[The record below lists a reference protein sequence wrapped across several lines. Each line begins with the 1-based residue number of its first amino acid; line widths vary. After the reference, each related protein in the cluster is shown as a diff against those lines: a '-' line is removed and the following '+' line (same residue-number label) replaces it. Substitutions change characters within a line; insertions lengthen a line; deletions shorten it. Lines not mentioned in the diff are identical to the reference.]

1 MPISN
6 KFQKFAAKTT
16 SGTFDKTRKEEARI
30 GGCHLPVGAKGL
42 AIVAKINCTETK
54 PYGDDAGGDPRIE
67 ITLEVESPEEY
78 RGKKISGSGLNFN
91 IKEGEKQSIED
102 AFARALDAL
111 ELLGLPREIRTE
123 YKDFSECIEY
133 FEQEPRK
140 IEFTVLDDS
149 KNTYNRS
156 GKTVSY
162 SPYIPGGNKGAE
174 GNQEEES
181 DPDAVYCTYLGAQ
194 HKVLEDD
201 GEILK
206 IQSKS
211 GKVREVAKNKV
222 EDYKPK

>member
-1 MPISN
+1 M
-6 KFQKFAAKTT
+6 
-16 SGTFDKTRKEEARI
+16 
-30 GGCHLPVGAKGL
+30 GGCHLPVGAKGV
-42 AIVAKINCTETK
+42 AIVGKINCTETK
-54 PYGDDAGGDPRIE
+54 AYGDEPGGDPRIE

-91 IKEGEKQSIED
+91 IKEGEKSTIED

-133 FEQEPRK
+133 FESEPRK
-140 IEFTVLDDS
+140 VEFLVLDDS
-149 KNTYNRS
+149 KNDYNRS
-156 GKTVSY
+156 KKTVSY

-174 GNQEEES
+174 GNQDEEN
-181 DPDAVYCTYLGAQ
+181 DPNATYVEYLGAQ

-201 GEILK
+201 GEIVK

-211 GKVREVAKNKV
+211 GKVREIAKSKLTQ
-222 EDYKPK
+222 E

>member
-1 MPISN
+1 M
-6 KFQKFAAKTT
+6 
-16 SGTFDKTRKEEARI
+16 
-30 GGCHLPVGAKGL
+30 GGCHLPVGAKGV
-42 AIVAKINCTETK
+42 AIVGKINCTETK
-54 PYGDDAGGDPRIE
+54 AYGEDAGGDPRIE

-91 IKEGEKQSIED
+91 IKEGEKSTIED

-133 FEQEPRK
+133 FESEPRK
-140 IEFTVLDDS
+140 VEFMVLDDS
-149 KNTYNRS
+149 ENKYNRS
-156 GKTVSY
+156 KKNVSY

-174 GNQEEES
+174 GTQDEET
-181 DPDAVYCTYLGAQ
+181 DPNATYVEYLGAQ

-201 GEILK
+201 GEIVK

-211 GKVREVAKNKV
+211 GKVREIAKSKLTQ
-222 EDYKPK
+222 E